1 MPHDPADRPELTPA
15 ERRIRRAR
23 EGKPRRGPL
32 SNQALTTERTV
43 ESYLRS
49 GVMPRFME
57 RLREIHADTERHR
70 QRLAAA
76 YAELRARL
84 ADRPEDFPAA
94 WRDRVATWRFDE
106 VNELIRQH
114 NEWYPVERQLPMDP
128 RTGDYVLIAGR
139 SYRREELDAD
149 WALREFP
156 PDPPPPH
163 GA

>member
-1 MPHDPADRPELTPA
+1 MSSGDDPASRPGLTPA

-23 EGKPRRGPL
+23 EGEPRRGRL
-32 SNQALTTERTV
+32 SNQSLTTERTV

-57 RLREIHADTERHR
+57 RLREIHTETQRHR
-70 QRLAAA
+70 ERLAAA
-76 YAELRARL
+76 RAELAERL
-84 ADRPEDFPAA
+84 ADRPEELAAA
-94 WRDRVATWRFDE
+94 WRERVARWRFDD

-139 SYRREELDAD
+139 PYRREELDAD

-156 PDPPPPH
+156 PEPP
-163 GA
+163 ASR